1 VLIGAGINS
10 AAQVGDAPCRIV
22 TDRAR
27 FEQLACGSNLKEAVG
42 L

>member
-1 VLIGAGINS
+1 MVLIGAAINS

-27 FEQLACGSNLKEAVG
+27 FGQLALWIEP
-42 L
+42 